1 MPRQSLP
8 KVKLHHPKVTTSL
21 PCGDTVRCTIRHERY
36 RSKGRVHIRVT
47 IGATN
52 TGPAQRLPITS
63 SASQRSG
70 VPWQKVTH
78 DGAIQRHT
86 SNGQMI

>member
-21 PCGDTVRCTIRHERY
+21 PCSDTMRCTIRHERY
-36 RSKGRVHIRVT
+36 RSKGRVHGHVT
-47 IGATN
+47 ISATN
-52 TGPAQRLPITS
+52 TGPTQRLPIAS

-70 VPWQKVTH
+70 VLWQKVTH
-78 DGAIQRHT
+78 DGATQRHL
-86 SNGQMI
+86 SNGQLI